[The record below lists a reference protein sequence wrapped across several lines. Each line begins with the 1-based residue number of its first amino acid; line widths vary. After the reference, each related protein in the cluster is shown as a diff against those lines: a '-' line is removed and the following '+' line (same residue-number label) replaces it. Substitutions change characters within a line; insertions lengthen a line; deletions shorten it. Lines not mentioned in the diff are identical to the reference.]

1 MNNVS
6 FSADL
11 KKAKGEPVL
20 AVIYARYS
28 SHSQTE
34 QSIEGQLAAAHEYAR
49 GHGYTV
55 VHEYCDRAQ
64 TGRNDN
70 RDAFQQMLSDTDKRQ
85 FDVIITWKVDR
96 IGRNREDIAAN
107 KHRCKKNG
115 IRIEYVAENLP
126 DSAESVI
133 LESVLEGMAEYYSLQ
148 LSTNIRR
155 GQLESA
161 RKLQCIGG
169 TRPLGYDVDKET
181 KRFII
186 NPQTGP
192 IVKQIFERYAKGAT
206 ETEIINWLN
215 EQGIR
220 TTKKKPFSKSSLAT
234 LLHNE
239 KYVGVYVYKDLVRVE
254 GGVPAIIDKELFN
267 KVQELMKVNRR
278 APSHTWTHRDYIL
291 TDKLFCGM
299 CGSPMVGE
307 SGFSHT
313 GTKHSYYSCVGHRKK
328 KTCSKRPVR
337 QDWIE
342 GKVLQATRELLED
355 EELLDW
361 IADNTFE
368 YYLSLHGRIDQKAIL
383 DKELASVNTSI
394 DRLINAIEAGAFND
408 RIKSRLDDLNIQ
420 KAQITASIAEIE
432 LASGYRLTR
441 DHIAYFL
448 RQFRDADIE
457 DRANQKRLIQTFVNA
472 VFVYDDKIKI
482 IYNYTSDNNTVTLD
496 TVENLNISDCAG
508 FVHSTECSTKPRKSE
523 PVKRFGFVLYFGYCV
538 FRSTQFT
545 LYELFQAVFGC
556 WTVRTGEQNYQYK
569 SACRPAVALHYYC
582 KGFASP

>member
-1 MNNVS
+1 MAVS
-6 FSADL
+6 ISYNADL
-11 KKAKGEPVL
+11 KKARGEPIL
-20 AVIYARYS
+20 AAIYARYS

-34 QSIEGQLAAAHEYAR
+34 QSIEGQLAAAHAYAES
-49 GHGYTV
+49 HGYTV

-70 RDAFQQMLSDTDKRQ
+70 RDAFQQMLSDTDKHQ

-96 IGRNREDIAAN
+96 IGRNREDIAFN

-169 TRPLGYDVDKET
+169 TRPLGYDVDRET

-186 NPQTGP
+186 NPQTAP
-192 IVKQIFERYAKGAT
+192 IVKQIFERYAKGST
-206 ETEIINWLN
+206 ETEIITWLN

-239 KYVGVYVYKDLVRVE
+239 KYIGVYAYKDIVRVE
-254 GGVPAIIDKELFN
+254 DGVPAIVDKDLFD

-278 APSHTWTHRDYIL
+278 APSHTWTHQDYIL
-291 TDKLFCGM
+291 TDKLFCGK

-313 GTKHSYYSCVGHRKK
+313 GAKHSYYSCVGHRKK
-328 KTCSKRPVR
+328 KICDKRPVR

-342 GKVLQATRELLED
+342 KKVLEATRDLLAD
-355 EELLDW
+355 EELLDYV
-361 IADNTFE
+361 ADKTYA
-368 YYLSLHGRIDQKAIL
+368 YYLSVNGNAEQKTVL
-383 DKELASVNTSI
+383 ENELVSVNTSI
-394 DRLINAIEAGAFND
+394 DRLISAIEAGAFND
-408 RIKSRLDDLNIQ
+408 RIKTRLDDLNAQ
-420 KAQITASIAEIE
+420 KAQITASIAEME
-432 LASGYRLTR
+432 LASGFRLTR
-441 DHIAYFL
+441 DHIAFFL
-448 RQFRDADIE
+448 RQFRDADLN
-457 DRANQKRLIQTFVNA
+457 DRACQKRLVQTFVNS

-482 IYNYTSDNNTVTLD
+482 VYNYASDSNTVTLD
-496 TVENLNISDCAG
+496 TVENLDVADGSG
-508 FVHSTECSTKPRKSE
+508 FVHSAGCSTIAIRYE
-523 PVKRFGFVLYFGYCV
+523 PGIIIFG
-538 FRSTQFT
+538 
-545 LYELFQAVFGC
+545 AVFMIIIE
-556 WTVRTGEQNYQYK
+556 TGRD
-569 SACRPAVALHYYC
+569 A
-582 KGFASP
+582 

>member
-1 MNNVS
+1 MAVS
-6 FSADL
+6 ISYNADL
-11 KKAKGEPVL
+11 KKARGEPIL
-20 AVIYARYS
+20 AAIYARYS

-34 QSIEGQLAAAHEYAR
+34 QSIEGQLAAAHAYAES
-49 GHGYTV
+49 HGYTV

-70 RDAFQQMLSDTDKRQ
+70 RDAFQQMLSDTDKHQ

-96 IGRNREDIAAN
+96 IGRNREDIAFN

-169 TRPLGYDVDKET
+169 TRPLGYDVDRET

-186 NPQTGP
+186 NPQTAP
-192 IVKQIFERYAKGAT
+192 IVKQIFEKYAEGST
-206 ETEIINWLN
+206 ETEIITWLN

-239 KYVGVYVYKDLVRVE
+239 KYIGVYVYKDIVRVE
-254 GGVPAIIDKELFN
+254 DGVPAIVDKELFD

-278 APSHTWTHRDYIL
+278 APSHTWTHQDYIL
-291 TDKLFCGM
+291 TDKLFCGK

-313 GTKHSYYSCVGHRKK
+313 GAKHSYYSCVGHRKK
-328 KTCSKRPVR
+328 KTCDKRPVR

-342 GKVLQATRELLED
+342 GKVLEATRDLLAD
-355 EELLDW
+355 DELLDF
-361 IADNTFE
+361 IADKTYA
-368 YYLSLHGRIDQKAIL
+368 YYLSVNGNAEQKTVL
-383 DKELASVNTSI
+383 ENELASVNTSI
-394 DRLINAIEAGAFND
+394 DRLISAIEAGAFND
-408 RIKSRLDDLNIQ
+408 RIKTRLDDLNAQ
-420 KAQITASIAEIE
+420 KAQITASIAETE
-432 LASGYRLTR
+432 LASGFRLTR
-441 DHIAYFL
+441 DHIAFFL
-448 RQFRDADIE
+448 RAFRDADIS
-457 DRANQKRLIQTFVNA
+457 DRACQKRLVQTFVNA

-482 IYNYTSDNNTVTLD
+482 VYNYTSDSNTVTLD
-496 TVENLNISDCAG
+496 TVENLDVADGSG
-508 FVHSTECSTKPRKSE
+508 FVHSAGCSTIAIRYE
-523 PVKRFGFVLYFGYCV
+523 PGIIVFG
-538 FRSTQFT
+538 
-545 LYELFQAVFGC
+545 AVFMIIIE
-556 WTVRTGEQNYQYK
+556 TGRD
-569 SACRPAVALHYYC
+569 A
-582 KGFASP
+582 

>member
-1 MNNVS
+1 MAVS
-6 FSADL
+6 ISYNADL
-11 KKAKGEPVL
+11 KKAKGEPIL

-34 QSIEGQLAAAHEYAR
+34 QSIEGQLAAAHAYAR

-55 VHEYCDRAQ
+55 VREYCDRAQ

-70 RDAFQQMLSDTDKRQ
+70 RDAFQRMLSDTDKHQ

-96 IGRNREDIAAN
+96 IGRNREDIAFN

-115 IRIEYVAENLP
+115 VRIEYVAENLP

-161 RKLQCIGG
+161 KKLQCVGG
-169 TRPLGYDVDKET
+169 TRPLGYDVDRET
-181 KRFII
+181 KRYIRDEK
-186 NPQTGP
+186 TAP
-192 IVKQIFERYAKGAT
+192 IVKQIFDRYAEGQT
-206 ETEIINWLN
+206 EKEIIDWLN

-239 KYVGVYVYKDLVRVE
+239 KYIGVYIYGDIRIEDGMPALVDR
-254 GGVPAIIDKELFN
+254 DTFD

-278 APSHTWTHRDYIL
+278 APSHTWTHAEYIL
-291 TDKLFCGM
+291 TDKLFCGK

-313 GTKHSYYSCVGHRKK
+313 GAKHSYYSCVGKRKK
-328 KTCSKRPVR
+328 KTCDKKPVR

-342 GKVLQATRELLED
+342 GEVLKATREVLAD

-361 IADNTFE
+361 ITDRTYA
-368 YYLSLHGRIDQKAIL
+368 YYLATNGKEEERAIL
-383 DKELASVNTSI
+383 QKELAGVDTSI
-394 DRLINAIEAGAFND
+394 DRLVSAIEAGAFND
-408 RIKSRLDDLNIQ
+408 RIKTRLDDLNAQ
-420 KAQITASIAEIE
+420 KAQITASIAEME
-432 LASGYRLTR
+432 LASGFRLTR
-441 DHIAYFL
+441 DHIAFFL
-448 RQFRDADIE
+448 RQFRDADME
-457 DRANQKRLIQTFVNA
+457 DRACQKRLVQTFVNA
-472 VFVYDDKIKI
+472 VFVFDDKIKI
-482 IYNYTSDNNTVTLD
+482 VYNYTEGNNTVTLD
-496 TVENLNISDCAG
+496 VLPSELDGDG
-508 FVHSTECSTKPRKSE
+508 FVHSTECSTIPIRYE
-523 PVKRFGFVLYFGYCV
+523 PGGIVIFG
-538 FRSTQFT
+538 STFMIII
-545 LYELFQAVFGC
+545 ENRAG
-556 WTVRTGEQNYQYK
+556 
-569 SACRPAVALHYYC
+569 
-582 KGFASP
+582 

>member
-1 MNNVS
+1 MAVS
-6 FSADL
+6 VTFNADL
-11 KKAKGEPVL
+11 KKARGEPIL
-20 AVIYARYS
+20 AAIYARYS

-34 QSIEGQLAAAHEYAR
+34 QSIEGQLAAAHAYAES
-49 GHGYTV
+49 HGYTV

-70 RDAFQQMLSDTDKRQ
+70 RDAFQQMLSDTDKHQ

-96 IGRNREDIAAN
+96 IGRNREDIAFN

-169 TRPLGYDVDKET
+169 TRPLGYDVDRET

-186 NPQTGP
+186 NPQTAP
-192 IVKQIFERYAKGAT
+192 IVKQIFEKYAEGST
-206 ETEIINWLN
+206 ETEIITWLN

-239 KYVGVYVYKDLVRVE
+239 KYIGVYVYKDIVRVE
-254 GGVPAIIDKELFN
+254 DGVPAIVDKELFD

-278 APSHTWTHRDYIL
+278 APSHTWTHQDYIL
-291 TDKLFCGM
+291 TDRLFCGK

-313 GTKHSYYSCVGHRKK
+313 GAKHSYYSCVGHGKR
-328 KTCSKRPVR
+328 RPV
-337 QDWIE
+337 
-342 GKVLQATRELLED
+342 T
-355 EELLDW
+355 
-361 IADNTFE
+361 
-368 YYLSLHGRIDQKAIL
+368 
-383 DKELASVNTSI
+383 
-394 DRLINAIEAGAFND
+394 NAP
-408 RIKSRLDDLNIQ
+408 
-420 KAQITASIAEIE
+420 
-432 LASGYRLTR
+432 SG
-441 DHIAYFL
+441 
-448 RQFRDADIE
+448 
-457 DRANQKRLIQTFVNA
+457 
-472 VFVYDDKIKI
+472 
-482 IYNYTSDNNTVTLD
+482 
-496 TVENLNISDCAG
+496 
-508 FVHSTECSTKPRKSE
+508 
-523 PVKRFGFVLYFGYCV
+523 
-538 FRSTQFT
+538 
-545 LYELFQAVFGC
+545 
-556 WTVRTGEQNYQYK
+556 RTG
-569 SACRPAVALHYYC
+569 
-582 KGFASP
+582 

>member
-1 MNNVS
+1 MPVS
-6 FSADL
+6 ITYNADL
-11 KKAKGEPVL
+11 KKAKGEPIL

-34 QSIEGQLAAAHEYAR
+34 QSIEGQLAAAHAYAA

-55 VHEYCDRAQ
+55 VREYCDRAQ

-70 RDAFQQMLSDTDKRQ
+70 RDAFQRMLSDTDKHQ

-96 IGRNREDIAAN
+96 IGRNREDIAFN

-115 IRIEYVAENLP
+115 VRIEYVAENLP

-161 RKLQCIGG
+161 RKLQCVGG

-181 KRFII
+181 KRYII
-186 NPQTGP
+186 DEKTAP
-192 IVKQIFERYAKGAT
+192 IVKQIFDRYAKGAT
-206 ETEIINWLN
+206 EFEIIRWLN
-215 EQGIR
+215 DQGIR

-239 KYVGVYVYKDLVRVE
+239 KYIGVYTYGDIVRVE
-254 GGVPAIIDKELFN
+254 DGMPAIVDKETFD

-278 APSHTWTHRDYIL
+278 APSHTWTHQEYIL
-291 TDKLFCGM
+291 TDKLFCGK

-307 SGFSHT
+307 SGISHT
-313 GTKHSYYSCVGHRKK
+313 GTKHSYYSCVGNRKK
-328 KTCSKRPVR
+328 KVCKKRPVR

-342 GKVLQATRELLED
+342 GEVLKATRELLAD

-361 IADNTFE
+361 IADKTYE
-368 YYLSLHGRIDQKAIL
+368 YYLSVNGREEERAIL
-383 DKELASVNTSI
+383 QKELSTVDTSI
-394 DRLINAIEAGAFND
+394 DRLVSAIEAGAFND
-408 RIKSRLDDLNIQ
+408 RIKSRLDDLNAQ
-420 KAQITASIAEIE
+420 KAQITASIAELE
-432 LASGYRLTR
+432 LASGFRLTR
-441 DHIAYFL
+441 DHIAFFL
-448 RQFRDADIE
+448 RQFRDADLN
-457 DRANQKRLIQTFVNA
+457 DRACQKRLVQTFVNS

-482 IYNYTSDNNTVTLD
+482 VFNYTADSNTVTLD
-496 TVENLNISDCAG
+496 VVDSTDSGSG
-508 FVHSTECSTKPRKSE
+508 FVHSTECSTIAIRYEPRGIIIFGTTFMITVETEKPGS
-523 PVKRFGFVLYFGYCV
+523 
-538 FRSTQFT
+538 
-545 LYELFQAVFGC
+545 
-556 WTVRTGEQNYQYK
+556 
-569 SACRPAVALHYYC
+569 
-582 KGFASP
+582 

>member
-1 MNNVS
+1 MTVS
-6 FSADL
+6 VTFNADL
-11 KKAKGEPVL
+11 KKARGEPIL
-20 AVIYARYS
+20 AAIYARYS

-34 QSIEGQLAAAHEYAR
+34 QSIEGQLAAAHAYAES
-49 GHGYTV
+49 HGYTV

-70 RDAFQQMLSDTDKRQ
+70 RDAFQQMLSDTDKHQ

-96 IGRNREDIAAN
+96 IGRNREDIAFN

-169 TRPLGYDVDKET
+169 TRPLGYDVDRET

-186 NPQTGP
+186 NPQTAP
-192 IVKQIFERYAKGAT
+192 IVKQIFEKYAEGST
-206 ETEIINWLN
+206 ETEIIAWLN

-239 KYVGVYVYKDLVRVE
+239 KYIGVYVYKDIVRVE
-254 GGVPAIIDKELFN
+254 DGVPAIVDKELFN

-278 APSHTWTHRDYIL
+278 APSHTWTHQDYIL
-291 TDKLFCGM
+291 TDKLFCGK

-313 GTKHSYYSCVGHRKK
+313 GAKHSYYSCVGHRKK
-328 KTCSKRPVR
+328 KTCDKRPVR

-342 GKVLQATRELLED
+342 GKVLEATRDLLAD
-355 EELLDW
+355 DELLDF
-361 IADNTFE
+361 IADKTYA
-368 YYLSLHGRIDQKAIL
+368 YYLSVNGNAEQKTVL
-383 DKELASVNTSI
+383 ENELASVNISI
-394 DRLINAIEAGAFND
+394 DRLISAIEAGAFND
-408 RIKSRLDDLNIQ
+408 RIKTRLDDLNAQ
-420 KAQITASIAEIE
+420 KAQITASIAEME
-432 LASGYRLTR
+432 LASGFRLTR
-441 DHIAYFL
+441 DHIAFFL
-448 RQFRDADIE
+448 RAFRDADIS
-457 DRANQKRLIQTFVNA
+457 DRACQKRLVQTFVNA

-482 IYNYTSDNNTVTLD
+482 VYNYTSDSNTVTLD
-496 TVENLNISDCAG
+496 TVENLNVADGSG
-508 FVHSTECSTKPRKSE
+508 FVHSAGCST
-523 PVKRFGFVLYFGYCV
+523 
-538 FRSTQFT
+538 
-545 LYELFQAVFGC
+545 
-556 WTVRTGEQNYQYK
+556 TVRSVELGCIG
-569 SACRPAVALHYYC
+569 SRFALRISL
-582 KGFASP
+582 KDDR